1 MSQKIALKSAGEIAK
16 MRKAGEMAAQ
26 ILMELGEQVKPGVT
40 TKELDDY
47 ARDLFKKNHCKSSC
61 LGYRGYKGHVCLSVN
76 EEVVHGIGGDRVLA
90 NGDVISI
97 DAMATVDGWV
107 GDNAM
112 TVPCGGGVR
121 PEVLR
126 LLSVTEESLYRA
138 IAEAK
143 SGVPLAEVCAAVE
156 AYVKPFGFTIVRDF
170 VGHGVGREMHEEPQ
184 IPNYRP
190 LYKTPRLRAGMVLAI
205 EPMVN
210 MGAARVKVLQDGW
223 TVVTADGKPSAHY
236 EHTIAVTNG
245 EPEILTARPRI
256 ALPEQLGIVL

>member
-1 MSQKIALKSAGEIAK
+1 MSQKIRLKSPGEIAK
-16 MRKAGEMAAQ
+16 MRKAGEVASA
-26 ILMELGEQVKPGVT
+26 ILMELGAQVKPGVT

-47 ARDLFKKNHCKSSC
+47 ARDLFKKYHCKSSC
-61 LGYRGYKGHVCLSVN
+61 LGYRGYKGNVCLSIN
-76 EEVVHGIGGDRVLA
+76 EEVVHGIGGTRQLM

-112 TVPCGGGVR
+112 TVPCGIVR

-126 LLSVTEESLYRA
+126 LLAVTEESLFRA

-143 SGVPLAEVCAAVE
+143 PGVPLAEVCAAVE
-156 AYVKPFGFTIVRDF
+156 DYVKPFGFTIVRDF

-184 IPNYRP
+184 VPNYRP
-190 LYKTPRLRAGMVLAI
+190 LYKTPRLKAGMVIAI

-210 MGAARVKVLQDGW
+210 LGAARVRVLQDGW
-223 TVVTADGKPSAHY
+223 TVVTSDGQPSAHF
-236 EHTIAVTNG
+236 EHTVAITDEGA
-245 EPEILTARPRI
+245 EILTDRPRI
-256 ALPEQLGIVL
+256 ALPEQLGISL